1 MRLGFASAEQPAHI
15 RMTTRRHFPTPP
27 LPSSPSLKEALPP
40 LIRESEA
47 PLTSCAPY
55 QARSP
60 LRACQSFPNS
70 WLITTRSA
78 TASSMKE
85 SSRSGHSIDPDHW

>member
-60 LRACQSFPNS
+60 LRAPSHAPTP
-70 WLITTRSA
+70 LRSRA
-78 TASSMKE
+78 ALCASKSNQL
-85 SSRSGHSIDPDHW
+85 GLTNHP

>member
-60 LRACQSFPNS
+60 LRALALHFPSCRRADPCALVNPFQ
-70 WLITTRSA
+70 
-78 TASSMKE
+78 TA
-85 SSRSGHSIDPDHW
+85 G